1 VKYLLDTNVVSEVM
15 KPNADSSVLDWLEQ
29 HQTDSFISVF
39 TVAEI
44 ERGIE
49 QLPPGRKAD
58 FLRHAFA
65 DFLPIFTERVIGF
78 DLRVAR
84 RWAKFAVELRRR
96 GRQTPILDS
105 MIEATALQWGLT
117 VITRNGRDF
126 VQAATLNPWSSRD

>member
-1 VKYLLDTNVVSEVM
+1 LLDTNVVSEVM

-49 QLPPGRKAD
+49 QLPPGRKAEY
-58 FLRHAFA
+58 LRQAFA
-65 DFLPIFTERVIGF
+65 NFLPIFTERVVGF
-78 DLRVAR
+78 DLHVAR

-96 GRQTPILDS
+96 GRQTPVIDS

-117 VITRNGRDF
+117 VITRNEGDF
-126 VQAATLNPWSSRD
+126 VRADTFNPWPR